1 MRHGVV
7 VFNALSLTR
16 WKDISDLEVLKT
28 LQHCPVL
35 RKMDLRGNPCCQA
48 PGYIDKVKSLLPSI
62 QELDGEKV

>member
-1 MRHGVV
+1 MRNGGV

-16 WKDISDLEVLKT
+16 GKDISDLEVLKT
-28 LQHCPVL
+28 LQHCPLL
-35 RKMDLRGNPCCQA
+35 RKMDLRGNPCFHA